1 MNIVQIVAI
10 GLVTA
15 VLSMTV
21 KRQSPDFSLLIAIGG
36 SVLIFV
42 LILPSLGSVINVI
55 TKLTDETKIDSSYVM
70 LVLKVVGIAYL
81 AEFGAQ
87 ICNDANESAI
97 ASKIELAGK
106 VLIMLISAPVLISLT
121 ETILGLLP

>member
-15 VLSMTV
+15 VLAITV
-21 KRQSPDFSLLIAIGG
+21 KKQSPDFSLMITVAG

>member
-1 MNIVQIVAI
+1 MIIIQIVAI

-15 VLSMTV
+15 ILSLTI
-21 KRQSPDFSLLIAIGG
+21 KKSSPDFSLLISIGG
-36 SVLIFV
+36 SILIFFM
-42 LILPSLGSVINVI
+42 ILPHLESVIKVI
-55 TKLTDETKIDSSYVM
+55 TKLSDQTNINSSYVM
-70 LVLKVVGIAYL
+70 LVLKVVGISYI

-106 VLIMLISAPVLISLT
+106 VLIMVISAPVLLSLIDT
-121 ETILGLLP
+121 VLGLLP